1 MSSLEK
7 IVNWLFQN
15 GQAAG
20 GLPALPWWA
29 WGALVALA
37 GAGAVFAYV
46 SVVVLV
52 LTYAERKVAGH
63 MQVRLGP
70 MRVGWHGVLQPIADA
85 IKLLTKEDIIPAKAD
100 KFLFLM
106 APYLVMLGAFVPFA
120 ALPFSS
126 RLYLADMNLALYF
139 VLSLSALEVL
149 GVIMAGWGSA
159 NKWSLYGGMRLAIQM
174 VSYEIP
180 MGLSALTVVVF
191 SQTLNL
197 HVIVQQQGAW
207 PWGWYVFQSPFTFV
221 AFFLF
226 FLSGLAHT
234 KRLPFDLPEA
244 ESELV
249 AGFHTEY
256 SGMRFSFFFLAEYA
270 AMYVISAVTVALFLG
285 GWAAP
290 DLPFIPGGEGFVVF
304 QLKVAVLLFVMLW
317 FRWTFPR
324 LRIDQV
330 MYICLKVFLPFA
342 LACLLG
348 AALQAVTVGT
358 VMEWFR

>member
-1 MSSLEK
+1 MK
-7 IVNWLFQN
+7 QITDWLYETA
-15 GQAAG
+15 QAPG

-29 WGALVALA
+29 WALAAALA
-37 GAGAVFAYV
+37 GTLAVFAYV
-46 SVVVLV
+46 SVVVLA
-52 LTYAERKVAGH
+52 LTYAERKVSGH

-70 MRVGWHGVLQPIADA
+70 MRVGWHGLLQPIADA
-85 IKLLTKEDIIPAKAD
+85 IKLLVKEDVVPARAD
-100 KFLFLM
+100 KALFKL

-126 RLYLADMNLALYF
+126 RVYLAGMNAALFF

-159 NKWSLYGGMRLAIQM
+159 NKWSLYGGMRLALQM

-180 MGLSALTVVVF
+180 MGLSALTVVAF
-191 SQTLNL
+191 TETLDL
-197 HVIVQQQGAW
+197 RRIVEQQGPW
-207 PWGWYVFQSPFTFV
+207 PWGWFVFQSPFTFL
-221 AFFLF
+221 AFIIF

-270 AMYVISAVTVALFLG
+270 AMYVISAVTAALFLG

-290 DLPFIPGGEGFVVF
+290 DLPLIPAGEGFVVF
-304 QLKVAVLLFVMLW
+304 QLKTGALLFVMLW

-348 AALQAVTVGT
+348 AALQAVTIGPLL
-358 VMEWFR
+358 EWFR